1 MPIAKPWNEFY
12 TERKLLQE
20 NLRHFVIG
28 FFYFLLNLM
37 YHYAKN
43 AHYTGIM
50 LDALT
55 HVQNHAG
62 IML

>member
-1 MPIAKPWNEFY
+1 
-12 TERKLLQE
+12 
-20 NLRHFVIG
+20 
-28 FFYFLLNLM
+28 M

-55 HVQNHAG
+55 HVQKHGG

>member
-1 MPIAKPWNEFY
+1 MSFILKESCC
-12 TERKLLQE
+12 KE
-20 NLRHFVIG
+20 NLRHFCHRL
-28 FFYFLLNLM
+28 FLNFLLNLM

-55 HVQNHAG
+55 YVQNHGG

>member
-1 MPIAKPWNEFY
+1 MSFILKESCC
-12 TERKLLQE
+12 KE